1 MQYVPGAC
9 KLVQR
14 DQYAFFHLKTSLRH
28 AGEAEPGNERR
39 SQFMASSTETDRT
52 PFPSRLFVVDVNATH
67 GEGELHGFP
76 QTRFGA
82 FKSCD
87 VTSLA

>member
-1 MQYVPGAC
+1 
-9 KLVQR
+9 
-14 DQYAFFHLKTSLRH
+14 
-28 AGEAEPGNERR
+28 
-39 SQFMASSTETDRT
+39 MASSTETDRT
-52 PFPSRLFVVDVNATH
+52 PFPSRLFVVDANATRGE

-82 FKSCD
+82 FESCD